1 MTLGERIYRLRAD
14 RNMTQE
20 QLAEK
25 LRVTRQSISKWEGDL
40 VKPEIEKLKAM
51 AKLFEVS
58 LDDLISDEAS
68 DKKDK
73 EEKTITED
81 SLNKKTNRNKIIITV
96 IACLLII
103 AMTVTII
110 VMINLS
116 HRVRT
121 LEMQSRPY
129 VIDGNEE
136 SDKDTYFSELEWK
149 VADVDKENMTADIY
163 ITAQPKNYSDNTK
176 LTAVA
181 AFKDGKT
188 CTGRLENDNG
198 RFKGI
203 ISVPI
208 NAEFIKMSID
218 IDNDGEKQR
227 VSLPD
232 EISLLAELVWLPD
245 IEVSEQTI
253 KGYNYCGIIKLLQ
266 PSHFSYEAGSQASQD
281 AEDIKLVIKIGDNTV
296 FSDEVGRYDGG
307 SIKEISYEIRKKAL
321 LEDGSQVPV
330 LYMQYRS
337 KTLDKIIE
345 IRGEISLGSEVRL
358 YYETPGDYDDGIER
372 TYNENYHIAIK

>member
-25 LRVTRQSISKWEGDL
+25 LGVTRQSISKWEGDL

-96 IACLLII
+96 IAWLLII

-116 HRVRT
+116 QRVRT
-121 LEMQSRPY
+121 LEMQSRTY
-129 VIDGNEE
+129 VTDGDEE
-136 SDKDTYFSELEWK
+136 SEKDTYFSELEWR
-149 VADVDKENMTADIY
+149 VADVDEENMMADIY
-163 ITAQPKNYSDNTK
+163 ITAQPKNYNDDTR

-181 AFKDGKT
+181 AFKAGKT

-198 RFKGI
+198 RFTGI
-203 ISVPI
+203 VSVPI
-208 NAEFIKMSID
+208 NAEFIKMSIS
-218 IDNDGEKQR
+218 IDNNGEKL
-227 VSLPD
+227 VVALPD

-337 KTLDKIIE
+337 KTLDRIIE

>member
-25 LRVTRQSISKWEGDL
+25 LGVTRQSISKWEGDL

-116 HRVRT
+116 QRVRT
-121 LEMQSRPY
+121 LEMQSRTY
-129 VIDGNEE
+129 VTDEDEE
-136 SDKDTYFSELEWK
+136 SDKDTYFSELEWG
-149 VADVDKENMTADIY
+149 VADVDKENMMADIY
-163 ITAQPKNYSDNTK
+163 ISLHSPKTTMTIQGLRLLPHSKPARPVQADSKMTTADLRES
-176 LTAVA
+176 
-181 AFKDGKT
+181 
-188 CTGRLENDNG
+188 
-198 RFKGI
+198 
-203 ISVPI
+203 SVC
-208 NAEFIKMSID
+208 
-218 IDNDGEKQR
+218 R
-227 VSLPD
+227 
-232 EISLLAELVWLPD
+232 
-245 IEVSEQTI
+245 
-253 KGYNYCGIIKLLQ
+253 
-266 PSHFSYEAGSQASQD
+266 
-281 AEDIKLVIKIGDNTV
+281 
-296 FSDEVGRYDGG
+296 
-307 SIKEISYEIRKKAL
+307 
-321 LEDGSQVPV
+321 
-330 LYMQYRS
+330 
-337 KTLDKIIE
+337 
-345 IRGEISLGSEVRL
+345 
-358 YYETPGDYDDGIER
+358 
-372 TYNENYHIAIK
+372 

>member
-25 LRVTRQSISKWEGDL
+25 LGVTRQSISKWEGDL

-68 DKKDK
+68 DDKDK
-73 EEKTITED
+73 EEKTIKKD

-103 AMTVTII
+103 AMTVTIV

-116 HRVRT
+116 KRVRY
-121 LEMQSRPY
+121 LELHRDVY
-129 VIDGNEE
+129 IGEE
-136 SDKDTYFSELEWK
+136 EKSDEDIYFSELEWK
-149 VADVDKENMTADIY
+149 VADVDKENMTADIH
-163 ITAQPKNYSDNTK
+163 ITAQPKNYSDNTS

-188 CTGRLENDNG
+188 CTGRLKNDSG
-198 RFKGI
+198 RFTGNV
-203 ISVPI
+203 SVPI

-296 FSDEVGRYDGG
+296 FSDEIGRYDGG

-321 LEDGSQVPV
+321 LEDGSQAPM
-330 LYMQYRS
+330 LYLQYRS
-337 KTLDKIIE
+337 KTLDRIIE
-345 IRGEISLGSEVRL
+345 ISGEISLGSEVRL

>member
-25 LRVTRQSISKWEGDL
+25 LGVTRQSISKWEGDL

-81 SLNKKTNRNKIIITV
+81 SLNKKTNRNKIIITL

-116 HRVRT
+116 HRIRT

-129 VIDGNEE
+129 VTDGNEE
-136 SDKDTYFSELEWK
+136 SDKDTYFSELEWR

-163 ITAQPKNYSDNTK
+163 IVAQPKNYSDNTK

-198 RFKGI
+198 RFTGSV
-203 ISVPI
+203 SVPI

-218 IDNDGEKQR
+218 IDNDGEKQM

-307 SIKEISYEIRKKAL
+307 SIKEIGYEIRKKAR
-321 LEDGSQVPV
+321 LEDESQVPM
-330 LYMQYRS
+330 LYLQYRS
-337 KTLDKIIE
+337 RTLDRIIE
-345 IRGEISLGSEVRL
+345 ISGEISLGSEIRL

>member
-1 MTLGERIYRLRAD
+1 
-14 RNMTQE
+14 
-20 QLAEK
+20 
-25 LRVTRQSISKWEGDL
+25 
-40 VKPEIEKLKAM
+40 M

-116 HRVRT
+116 QRVRT
-121 LEMQSRPY
+121 LEMQSRTY
-129 VIDGNEE
+129 VTDGDEE

-218 IDNDGEKQR
+218 IDNDGEKQ
-227 VSLPD
+227 VVALPD

-266 PSHFSYEAGSQASQD
+266 PSHFSYEAGSQVSQD

-307 SIKEISYEIRKKAL
+307 SIKEIGYEIRKKAR
-321 LEDGSQVPV
+321 LEDESQVPM
-330 LYMQYRS
+330 LYLQYRS
-337 KTLDKIIE
+337 RTLDSIIE
-345 IRGEISLGSEVRL
+345 ISGEISLGSEVRL

>member
-25 LRVTRQSISKWEGDL
+25 LGVTRQSISKWEGDL

-73 EEKTITED
+73 EEKTVTED
-81 SLNKKTNRNKIIITV
+81 SLNKKGNRNKIIITV

-110 VMINLS
+110 VMISLS

-121 LEMQSRPY
+121 LEIQSRPY

-163 ITAQPKNYSDNTK
+163 IVAQPKNYSDNTK

-198 RFKGI
+198 RFTGSV
-203 ISVPI
+203 SVPI

-218 IDNDGEKQR
+218 IDNDGEKQM

-307 SIKEISYEIRKKAL
+307 SIKEIGYEIRKKAR
-321 LEDGSQVPV
+321 LEDESQVPM
-330 LYMQYRS
+330 LYLQYRS
-337 KTLDKIIE
+337 RTLDRIIE
-345 IRGEISLGSEVRL
+345 ISGEISLGSEIRL
-358 YYETPGDYDDGIER
+358 YYETPGDYNDGIER

>member
-1 MTLGERIYRLRAD
+1 MTLGEKIYRLRTD

-25 LRVTRQSISKWEGDL
+25 LGVTRQSISKWEGDL

-58 LDDLISDEAS
+58 LDDLISDEAADNKVKEKTVTES
-68 DKKDK
+68 SLDKKAK
-73 EEKTITED
+73 
-81 SLNKKTNRNKIIITV
+81 LNKIVITV

-116 HRVRT
+116 QRVRT
-121 LEMQSRPY
+121 LEMQSRTY
-129 VIDGNEE
+129 VTDGDEE
-136 SDKDTYFSELEWK
+136 SDKDTYFSELEWR
-149 VADVDKENMTADIY
+149 VADVDEENMTADIY
-163 ITAQPKNYSDNTK
+163 ITAQPKNYNDDTR

-198 RFKGI
+198 RFTGSV
-203 ISVPI
+203 SVPI
-208 NAEFIKMSID
+208 NAEFIKMSIS
-218 IDNDGEKQR
+218 IDNNGEKQ
-227 VSLPD
+227 VVALPD

-266 PSHFSYEAGSQASQD
+266 PSRYSYEAGSKVSQD

-307 SIKEISYEIRKKAL
+307 SIKEIGYEVRKKAL
-321 LEDGSQVPV
+321 LEDGSQAPM
-330 LYMQYRS
+330 LYLQYRS
-337 KTLDKIIE
+337 KTLDRIIE
-345 IRGEISLGSEVRL
+345 ISGEISLGGEVRL

-372 TYNENYHIAIK
+372 TYNENYHIEIK

>member
-1 MTLGERIYRLRAD
+1 MTLGEKIYRLRTD
-14 RNMTQE
+14 RNLTQE

-25 LRVTRQSISKWEGDL
+25 LGVTRQSISKWEGDL

-68 DKKDK
+68 DDKDK
-73 EEKTITED
+73 EKTMAES
-81 SLNKKTNRNKIIITV
+81 SLNKKEKLNRIIITV

-103 AMTVTII
+103 AMTVTIV

-116 HRVRT
+116 KRVRY
-121 LEMQSRPY
+121 LELHRDVY
-129 VIDGNEE
+129 IGEE
-136 SDKDTYFSELEWK
+136 EKSDEDIYFSELEWK
-149 VADVDKENMTADIY
+149 VADVDKENMTADIH
-163 ITAQPKNYSDNTK
+163 ITAQPKNYSDNIS

-188 CTGRLENDNG
+188 CTGRLKNDNG
-198 RFKGI
+198 RFTGNV
-203 ISVPI
+203 SVPI
-208 NAEFIKMSID
+208 NAEFIKMSIN
-218 IDNDGEKQR
+218 IDNDGEKQM

-232 EISLLAELVWLPD
+232 EISLLSELVWLPD
-245 IEVSEQTI
+245 IEVCEQTV

-266 PSHFSYEAGSQASQD
+266 PSCFSYEAGSKAPQD
-281 AEDIKLVIKIGDNTV
+281 AEDIKLFIKIGDNTV

-321 LEDGSQVPV
+321 LEDGSQAPM
-330 LYMQYRS
+330 LYLQYRS
-337 KTLDKIIE
+337 KTLDSIIE

>member
-25 LRVTRQSISKWEGDL
+25 LGVTRQSISKWEGDL

-68 DKKDK
+68 DNKDK
-73 EEKTITED
+73 EKTMAES
-81 SLNKKTNRNKIIITV
+81 SLNKKEKLNRIIITV

-103 AMTVTII
+103 AMTVTIV

-116 HRVRT
+116 KRVRY
-121 LEMQSRPY
+121 LELHRDVY
-129 VIDGNEE
+129 IGEE
-136 SDKDTYFSELEWK
+136 EKSDEDIYFSELEWK
-149 VADVDKENMTADIY
+149 VADVDKENMTADIH

-307 SIKEISYEIRKKAL
+307 SIKEIGYEIRKKAL
-321 LEDGSQVPV
+321 LEDGSQAPM
-330 LYMQYRS
+330 LYLQYRS
-337 KTLDKIIE
+337 RALDSIIE

>member
-1 MTLGERIYRLRAD
+1 MTLGEKIYRLRTD
-14 RNMTQE
+14 RNLTQE

-25 LRVTRQSISKWEGDL
+25 LGVTRQSISKWEGDL

-51 AKLFEVS
+51 AKLFEIS

-68 DKKDK
+68 DDKDK
-73 EEKTITED
+73 EKTMAES
-81 SLNKKTNRNKIIITV
+81 SLNKKEKLNRIIITV

-103 AMTVTII
+103 AMTVTIV

-116 HRVRT
+116 KRVRY
-121 LEMQSRPY
+121 LELHRDVY
-129 VIDGNEE
+129 IGEE
-136 SDKDTYFSELEWK
+136 EKSDEDIYFSELEWK
-149 VADVDKENMTADIY
+149 VADVDKENMTADIH
-163 ITAQPKNYSDNTK
+163 ITAQPKNYSDNTS

-188 CTGRLENDNG
+188 CAGRLKNDSG
-198 RFKGI
+198 RFTGNV
-203 ISVPI
+203 SVPI
-208 NAEFIKMSID
+208 NAEFIKMSIN
-218 IDNDGEKQR
+218 IDNDGEKQM

-232 EISLLAELVWLPD
+232 EISLLSELVWLPD
-245 IEVSEQTI
+245 IEVCEQTV

-266 PSHFSYEAGSQASQD
+266 PSCFSYEAGSKAPQD

-321 LEDGSQVPV
+321 LEDGSQAPM
-330 LYMQYRS
+330 LYLQYRS
-337 KTLDKIIE
+337 KTLDSIIE

-358 YYETPGDYDDGIER
+358 YYETPGDYDEGIER

>member
-73 EEKTITED
+73 EEKTITKD

-129 VIDGNEE
+129 VTDGNEE

-208 NAEFIKMSID
+208 NAEFIKMSIN
-218 IDNDGEKQR
+218 IDNDGEKQM

-232 EISLLAELVWLPD
+232 EISLLSELVWLPD
-245 IEVSEQTI
+245 IEVCEQTV

-266 PSHFSYEAGSQASQD
+266 PSCFSYEAGSKAPQD
-281 AEDIKLVIKIGDNTV
+281 AEDIKLFIKIGDNTV
-296 FSDEVGRYDGG
+296 FSDDVSRNDEGN
-307 SIKEISYEIRKKAL
+307 IKEISYEIRKKAL
-321 LEDGSQVPV
+321 LEDGSQAPL
-330 LYMQYRS
+330 LYLKYRS
-337 KTLDKIIE
+337 KALDRIIE
-345 IRGEISLGSEVRL
+345 ISGEISAGSECRL
-358 YYETPGDYDDGIER
+358 YYETPGGYDDELEHI
-372 TYNENYHIAIK
+372 YNENYHITIK

>member
-1 MTLGERIYRLRAD
+1 MTLGEKIYRLRTD
-14 RNMTQE
+14 RNLTQE

-25 LRVTRQSISKWEGDL
+25 LGVTRQSISKWEGDL

-68 DKKDK
+68 DDKDK
-73 EEKTITED
+73 EKTMAES
-81 SLNKKTNRNKIIITV
+81 SLNKKEKLNRIIITV

-116 HRVRT
+116 KRVRY
-121 LEMQSRPY
+121 LELHRDVY
-129 VIDGNEE
+129 IGEE
-136 SDKDTYFSELEWK
+136 EKSDEDIYFSELEWK
-149 VADVDKENMTADIY
+149 VADVDKENMTADIH
-163 ITAQPKNYSDNTK
+163 ITAQPKNYSDNTS

-188 CTGRLENDNG
+188 CTGRLKNDSG
-198 RFKGI
+198 RFTGNV
-203 ISVPI
+203 SVPI
-208 NAEFIKMSID
+208 NAEFIKMSIN
-218 IDNDGEKQR
+218 IDNDGEKQM

-232 EISLLAELVWLPD
+232 EISLLSELVWLPD
-245 IEVSEQTI
+245 IEVCEQTV

-266 PSHFSYEAGSQASQD
+266 PSCFSYEAGSKAPQD
-281 AEDIKLVIKIGDNTV
+281 AEDIKLFIKIGDNTV
-296 FSDEVGRYDGG
+296 FSDDVSRNDEGN
-307 SIKEISYEIRKKAL
+307 IKEISYEIRKKAL
-321 LEDGSQVPV
+321 LEDGSQAPM
-330 LYMQYRS
+330 LYLQYRS
-337 KTLDKIIE
+337 KTLDSIIE

>member
-1 MTLGERIYRLRAD
+1 MTLGEKIYRLRTD
-14 RNMTQE
+14 RNLTQE

-25 LRVTRQSISKWEGDL
+25 LGVTRQSISKWEGDL

-68 DKKDK
+68 DDKDK
-73 EEKTITED
+73 EKTMAES
-81 SLNKKTNRNKIIITV
+81 SLNKKEKLNRIIITV

-103 AMTVTII
+103 AMTVTIV

-116 HRVRT
+116 KRVRY
-121 LEMQSRPY
+121 LELHRDVY
-129 VIDGNEE
+129 IGEE
-136 SDKDTYFSELEWK
+136 EKSDEDIYFSELEWK
-149 VADVDKENMTADIY
+149 VADVDKENMTADIH

-253 KGYNYCGIIKLLQ
+253 KGYNYCGIIKLLHT
-266 PSHFSYEAGSQASQD
+266 SHFSYEAGSKVSQD

-296 FSDEVGRYDGG
+296 FSDEIGRYDGG

-321 LEDGSQVPV
+321 LEDGSQAPM
-330 LYMQYRS
+330 LYLQYRS
-337 KTLDKIIE
+337 KTLDSIIE

>member
-25 LRVTRQSISKWEGDL
+25 LGVTRQSISKWEGDL

-81 SLNKKTNRNKIIITV
+81 SLNKKGNRNKIIITV

-110 VMINLS
+110 VMISLS

-121 LEMQSRPY
+121 LEIQSRPY

-163 ITAQPKNYSDNTK
+163 IVAQPKNYSDNTK

-198 RFKGI
+198 RFTGSV
-203 ISVPI
+203 SVPI

-218 IDNDGEKQR
+218 IDNDGEKQM

-266 PSHFSYEAGSQASQD
+266 PSHFSYEAGSQASQA

-307 SIKEISYEIRKKAL
+307 SIKEIGYEIRKKAW
-321 LEDGSQVPV
+321 LEDESQVPM
-330 LYMQYRS
+330 LYLQYRS
-337 KTLDKIIE
+337 RTLDRIIE
-345 IRGEISLGSEVRL
+345 IRGEVSLGSEVRL

-372 TYNENYHIAIK
+372 TYNENYHIEIK

>member
-1 MTLGERIYRLRAD
+1 MTLGEKIYRLRTD
-14 RNMTQE
+14 RNLTQE

-25 LRVTRQSISKWEGDL
+25 LGVTRQSISKWEGDL

-68 DKKDK
+68 DNKDK
-73 EEKTITED
+73 EKTMAES
-81 SLNKKTNRNKIIITV
+81 SLNKKEKLNRIIITV

-129 VIDGNEE
+129 VTDGNEE

-149 VADVDKENMTADIY
+149 VTDVDKENMTADIY
-163 ITAQPKNYSDNTK
+163 ITAQPKNYSDNTR

-181 AFKDGKT
+181 AFKAGKT

-232 EISLLAELVWLPD
+232 EISLLAE
-245 IEVSEQTI
+245 
-253 KGYNYCGIIKLLQ
+253 
-266 PSHFSYEAGSQASQD
+266 
-281 AEDIKLVIKIGDNTV
+281 IGRAHV
-296 FSDEVGRYDGG
+296 
-307 SIKEISYEIRKKAL
+307 
-321 LEDGSQVPV
+321 
-330 LYMQYRS
+330 
-337 KTLDKIIE
+337 
-345 IRGEISLGSEVRL
+345 
-358 YYETPGDYDDGIER
+358 
-372 TYNENYHIAIK
+372 

>member
-1 MTLGERIYRLRAD
+1 MTLGEKIYRLRTD

-25 LRVTRQSISKWEGDL
+25 LGVTRQSISKWEGDL

-58 LDDLISDEAS
+58 LDDLISDEAADNKDKGKRATES
-68 DKKDK
+68 SPDKKAK
-73 EEKTITED
+73 
-81 SLNKKTNRNKIIITV
+81 LNKIVITV

-116 HRVRT
+116 QRVRT
-121 LEMQSRPY
+121 LEMQSRTY
-129 VIDGNEE
+129 ITDGDEE
-136 SDKDTYFSELEWK
+136 SDKDTYFSELEWR
-149 VADVDKENMTADIY
+149 VADVDEENMTADIY
-163 ITAQPKNYSDNTK
+163 ITAQPKNYNDDTR

-198 RFKGI
+198 RFTGSV
-203 ISVPI
+203 SVPI
-208 NAEFIKMSID
+208 NAEFIKMSIS
-218 IDNDGEKQR
+218 IDNNGEKQ
-227 VSLPD
+227 VVALPD

-307 SIKEISYEIRKKAL
+307 SIKEIGYEVRKKAL
-321 LEDGSQVPV
+321 LEDESQAPM
-330 LYMQYRS
+330 LYLQYRS
-337 KTLDKIIE
+337 KALGRIIE
-345 IRGEISLGSEVRL
+345 ISGEISLGNEVSL
-358 YYETPGDYDDGIER
+358 YYETLGDYDDGIER
-372 TYNENYHIAIK
+372 TYNENYHIEIK

>member
-1 MTLGERIYRLRAD
+1 MTLGEKIYRLRTD
-14 RNMTQE
+14 RNLTQE

-25 LRVTRQSISKWEGDL
+25 LGVTRQSISKWEGDL

-68 DKKDK
+68 DDKDK
-73 EEKTITED
+73 EKTMAES
-81 SLNKKTNRNKIIITV
+81 SLNKKEKLNRIIITV

-103 AMTVTII
+103 AMTVTIV

-116 HRVRT
+116 KRVRY
-121 LEMQSRPY
+121 LELHRDVY
-129 VIDGNEE
+129 IGEE
-136 SDKDTYFSELEWK
+136 EKSDEDIYFSELEWK
-149 VADVDKENMTADIY
+149 VADVDKENMTADIH
-163 ITAQPKNYSDNTK
+163 ITAQPKNYSDNTS

-188 CTGRLENDNG
+188 CTGRLKNDSG
-198 RFKGI
+198 RFTGNV
-203 ISVPI
+203 SVPI
-208 NAEFIKMSID
+208 NAEFIKMSIN
-218 IDNDGEKQR
+218 IDNDGEKQM

-232 EISLLAELVWLPD
+232 EISLLSELVWLPD

-266 PSHFSYEAGSQASQD
+266 PSHFSYEAGSQVSQD

>member
-163 ITAQPKNYSDNTK
+163 ILLHSPKTIV
-176 LTAVA
+176 T
-181 AFKDGKT
+181 
-188 CTGRLENDNG
+188 
-198 RFKGI
+198 I
-203 ISVPI
+203 
-208 NAEFIKMSID
+208 
-218 IDNDGEKQR
+218 Q
-227 VSLPD
+227 
-232 EISLLAELVWLPD
+232 SLLLLPHSKTAKP
-245 IEVSEQTI
+245 VQ
-253 KGYNYCGIIKLLQ
+253 
-266 PSHFSYEAGSQASQD
+266 AGSKMTTAD
-281 AEDIKLVIKIGDNTV
+281 L
-296 FSDEVGRYDGG
+296 RG
-307 SIKEISYEIRKKAL
+307 SSVCR
-321 LEDGSQVPV
+321 
-330 LYMQYRS
+330 
-337 KTLDKIIE
+337 
-345 IRGEISLGSEVRL
+345 
-358 YYETPGDYDDGIER
+358 
-372 TYNENYHIAIK
+372 

>member
-1 MTLGERIYRLRAD
+1 MTLGEKIYRLRTD
-14 RNMTQE
+14 RNLTQE

-25 LRVTRQSISKWEGDL
+25 LGVTRQSISKWEGDL

-68 DKKDK
+68 DDKDK
-73 EEKTITED
+73 EKTMAES
-81 SLNKKTNRNKIIITV
+81 SLNKKEKLNRIIITV

-103 AMTVTII
+103 AMTVTIV

-116 HRVRT
+116 KRVRY
-121 LEMQSRPY
+121 LELHRDVY
-129 VIDGNEE
+129 IGEE
-136 SDKDTYFSELEWK
+136 EKSDEDIYFSELEWK
-149 VADVDKENMTADIY
+149 VADVDKENLTADIH
-163 ITAQPKNYSDNTK
+163 ITAQPKNYSDNTS

-188 CTGRLENDNG
+188 CTGRLKNDSG
-198 RFKGI
+198 RFTGNV
-203 ISVPI
+203 SVPI
-208 NAEFIKMSID
+208 NAEFIKMSIN
-218 IDNDGEKQR
+218 IDNDGEKQM

-232 EISLLAELVWLPD
+232 EISLLSELVWLPD
-245 IEVSEQTI
+245 IEVCEQTV

-281 AEDIKLVIKIGDNTV
+281 VEDIKLVIKIGDNTV

-337 KTLDKIIE
+337 KTLDRIIE
-345 IRGEISLGSEVRL
+345 ISGEISLGSEVRL

>member
-1 MTLGERIYRLRAD
+1 MTLGEKIYRLRTD
-14 RNMTQE
+14 RNLTQE

-25 LRVTRQSISKWEGDL
+25 LGVTRQSISKWEGDL

-68 DKKDK
+68 DDKDK
-73 EEKTITED
+73 EKTMAES
-81 SLNKKTNRNKIIITV
+81 SLNKKEKLNRIIITV

-121 LEMQSRPY
+121 LEMQSRTY

-136 SDKDTYFSELEWK
+136 SDNDTYFSELEWK

-163 ITAQPKNYSDNTK
+163 ITAQPKNYSDNTS

-188 CTGRLENDNG
+188 CTGRLKNDSG
-198 RFKGI
+198 RFTGNV
-203 ISVPI
+203 SVPI
-208 NAEFIKMSID
+208 NAEFIKMSIN
-218 IDNDGEKQR
+218 IDNDGEKQM

-232 EISLLAELVWLPD
+232 EISLLSELVWLPD

-266 PSHFSYEAGSQASQD
+266 PSRYSYEAGNQVSQD

-321 LEDGSQVPV
+321 LEDGSQAPM
-330 LYMQYRS
+330 LYLQYRS
-337 KTLDKIIE
+337 KTLDSIIE

-358 YYETPGDYDDGIER
+358 YYETPGGYDDEQEHI
-372 TYNENYHIAIK
+372 YNENYHITIK

>member
-25 LRVTRQSISKWEGDL
+25 LGVTRQSISKWEGDL

-81 SLNKKTNRNKIIITV
+81 SLNKKGNRNKIIITV

-116 HRVRT
+116 QRVRT
-121 LEMQSRPY
+121 LEMQSRTY
-129 VIDGNEE
+129 VTDGDEE
-136 SDKDTYFSELEWK
+136 SEKDTYFSELEWR
-149 VADVDKENMTADIY
+149 VADVDEENMMADIY
-163 ITAQPKNYSDNTK
+163 ITAQPKNYNDDTR

-181 AFKDGKT
+181 AFKAGKT

-203 ISVPI
+203 VSVPI

-218 IDNDGEKQR
+218 IDNDGKKQR

-307 SIKEISYEIRKKAL
+307 SIKEIGYEIRKKAL
-321 LEDGSQVPV
+321 LEDGSQAPM
-330 LYMQYRS
+330 LYLQYRS
-337 KTLDKIIE
+337 KTLDRIIE

>member
-25 LRVTRQSISKWEGDL
+25 LGVTRQSISKWEGDL

-103 AMTVTII
+103 AMTVTIV

-116 HRVRT
+116 KRVRY
-121 LEMQSRPY
+121 LELHRDVY
-129 VIDGNEE
+129 IGEE
-136 SDKDTYFSELEWK
+136 EKSDEDIYFSELEWK
-149 VADVDKENMTADIY
+149 VADVDKENMTADIH
-163 ITAQPKNYSDNTK
+163 ITAQPKNYSDNTS

-188 CTGRLENDNG
+188 CTGRLKNDSG
-198 RFKGI
+198 RFTGNV
-203 ISVPI
+203 SVPI
-208 NAEFIKMSID
+208 NAEFIKMSIN
-218 IDNDGEKQR
+218 IDNDGEKQM

-232 EISLLAELVWLPD
+232 EISLLSELVWLPD
-245 IEVSEQTI
+245 IEVCEQTV

-266 PSHFSYEAGSQASQD
+266 PSCFSYEAGSKAPQD
-281 AEDIKLVIKIGDNTV
+281 AEDIKLFIKIGDNTV
-296 FSDEVGRYDGG
+296 FSDDVSRNDEGN
-307 SIKEISYEIRKKAL
+307 IKEISYEIRKKAL
-321 LEDGSQVPV
+321 LEDGSQAPM
-330 LYMQYRS
+330 LYLQYRS
-337 KTLDKIIE
+337 KALDRIIE
-345 IRGEISLGSEVRL
+345 ISGEISAGSEVRL
-358 YYETPGDYDDGIER
+358 YYETPGGYDDEQEHI
-372 TYNENYHIAIK
+372 YNENYHITIK